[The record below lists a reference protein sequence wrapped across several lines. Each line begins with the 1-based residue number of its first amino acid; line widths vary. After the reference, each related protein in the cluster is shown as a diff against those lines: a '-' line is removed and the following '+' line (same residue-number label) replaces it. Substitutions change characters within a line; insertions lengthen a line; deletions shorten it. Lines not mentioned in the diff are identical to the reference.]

1 MNSKYVWHDRKHIL
15 GFLPWSFTKYKLTK
29 DRLLVETGFFN
40 SKYEETYLYRL
51 FDVKLNRSFW
61 EKICGTGTITL
72 YGSDISSPTIQ
83 LVSVKSPLD
92 VKEMLSQ
99 MILQQRREHRVL
111 ETSGSYI
118 DLEDRDGDGFPDFL
132 DR

>member
-1 MNSKYVWHDRKHIL
+1 MNNKYVWQDRKHIM

-29 DRLLVETGFFN
+29 DRLLVETGLLN
-40 SKYEETYLYRL
+40 SHYEETYLYRL
-51 FDVKLNRSFW
+51 FDIKLNRSIW
-61 EKICGTGTITL
+61 QKICGTGTITL
-72 YGSDISSPTIQ
+72 YGSDVSSPRIQ
-83 LVSVKSPLD
+83 LISVKNPID
-92 VKEMLSQ
+92 VKEMFSQ

-132 DR
+132 NR